1 MGVWCVCVMGV
12 WCVCV
17 SGCDGGVYVV
27 RCMAKVVD
35 QPVSS
40 APLPGGRPPA
50 LGPSRG
56 QAAASSCAGLWRS
69 CLGPRPPASLHD
81 PGMLHEGGG
90 VEGEGKGKCG
100 LTRQG
105 LYHFVF
111 LFEDL
116 KLEGTHHL
124 TTTHR
129 RLTSAHQL
137 LSLHTLALL

>member
-1 MGVWCVCVMGV
+1 MCECTCGMCLVVSTWIMVCVMGV
-12 WCVCV
+12 WCACV

-90 VEGEGKGKCG
+90 VWRGRAKGS
-100 LTRQG
+100 
-105 LYHFVF
+105 V
-111 LFEDL
+111 DL
-116 KLEGTHHL
+116 PDKDCIT
-124 TTTHR
+124 
-129 RLTSAHQL
+129 
-137 LSLHTLALL
+137 LSFSSRT